1 MLMNT
6 RLLFVWIVLV
16 IASPL
21 TAQEGVVGP
30 ARPSG
35 APLHAGARVLAQK
48 VVRERDGGTTTFQR
62 IEAPTSLPMVEAPP
76 AVMLSP
82 QEQEKQ
88 RRQANKESVMLSL
101 SATLHAGG
109 IAQVRCGLGV
119 GEVVRAVSRED
130 FRLLLGE
137 GQIETETQVLSLI
150 VAAGADE
157 NPAAPELA
165 TAALGLPP
173 EGGFVLLDTVDA
185 NDGQKR
191 RAIALLRVLHEYVSA
206 NRVVLQ
212 QKQARRQAEAA
223 AAELARQ
230 NAPPPPPKH
239 TVFQFWKLPRPA
251 AGTVQAP
258 TSTPAV
264 PSTREGGA
272 ARP

>member
-6 RLLFVWIVLV
+6 RLLFVWIVLI

-21 TAQEGVVGP
+21 TAQEGAISP

-35 APLHAGARVLAQK
+35 APAHPGARVLAQK

-62 IEAPTSLPMVEAPP
+62 IEAPASLPLVEAPP
-76 AVMLSP
+76 VVVLSP

-88 RRQANKESVMLSL
+88 RRQADKESVMVSL

-130 FRLLLGE
+130 FRLLQGE

-173 EGGFVLLDTVDA
+173 EGGFVLLDAVDE
-185 NDGQKR
+185 NDGQKE
-191 RAIALLRVLHEYVSA
+191 RAIALLRVLHEYVAA

-212 QKQARRQAEAA
+212 QKQAEAA
-223 AAELARQ
+223 AVELARQ

-251 AGTVQAP
+251 AGAVQAP
-258 TSTPAV
+258 ASTPAV